1 MIVEPTVQQSAES
14 ELVEILLNPSLELQE
29 VCQESNQ
36 EVLEEKIHKQLEE
49 VSIPEQ
55 ADIPDK
61 RECSQTVSKSTTF
74 DASEQSPVVQ

>member
-14 ELVEILLNPSLELQE
+14 ELAEIILNPSLELQE
-29 VCQESNQ
+29 VCQESTQ
-36 EVLEEKIHKQLEE
+36 EVPEEKIQKQLE

-61 RECSQTVSKSTTF
+61 RECSQTISKSTTF
-74 DASEQSPVVQ
+74 EA